1 MKKMPHRDGEK
12 IVTPFDAS
20 QALLIGFF
28 FGCAITALLAS
39 EYYARKMDE
48 KD

>member
-1 MKKMPHRDGEK
+1 MP
-12 IVTPFDAS
+12 PFDAS